1 MVTRCSWYAVC
12 NVLAHNIRCN
22 SGAVGLQ
29 DETGVAASM
38 LPAMDD
44 GVDDDADEE
53 EGDHAG
59 ARGLDIEQGNQA
71 CSPCLCCRLIFPH
84 AHAVPCIL
92 SCLCSRLIFAH
103 AHAVPCMLCLST
115 PCAVDRWAC

>member
-1 MVTRCSWYAVC
+1 MVTRCFWYAVC
-12 NVLAHNIRCN
+12 TLLAHVLRCIL
-22 SGAVGLQ
+22 GAVGLQ
-29 DETGVAASM
+29 DDTGVAASM

-71 CSPCLCCRLIFPH
+71 CLSLPLLKAELPHTVQLHAIF
-84 AHAVPCIL
+84 
-92 SCLCSRLIFAH
+92 
-103 AHAVPCMLCLST
+103 
-115 PCAVDRWAC
+115 